1 MLTADRMNNLG
12 TESAFEVLAKAKA
25 LEAKGHDV
33 VHLEIGEPDFDTPS
47 HIVDAGI
54 RALRQGYTHYGPSA
68 GLPELQQAIADNVNA
83 TRGLEVEPG
92 QVVVTPGGKP
102 IMFFTIMA
110 LCQPGDEVIYP
121 NPSFPIYESMI
132 NFCGATLAPVRL
144 IPEEGN
150 RLDLDDLESK
160 LSERTKLVILNSP
173 QNPTGSVMSKEDV
186 ARLAEML
193 GPREDLVILS
203 DEIYKDIIY
212 TGAHHSIASL
222 PGMAERTVILDGFS
236 KSYAM
241 TGWRLGY
248 GVFPNWLTEHVVKL
262 AANSVSCAASFTQRA
277 AIRALEGPQE
287 PVMNMVDEFRKRRD
301 LIVEG
306 LNSIPGIECAKP
318 DGAFY
323 VFPSIRGTGFQS
335 VDFQE
340 RVLNEAEVALLSGG
354 AFGEYGE
361 GFVRLSYANSAEN
374 IAKALERIAA
384 FVRKNARG
392 S

>member
-1 MLTADRMNNLG
+1 MRAADRMNNLG

-33 VHLEIGEPDFDTPS
+33 VHLEIGEPDFDTPD

-54 RALRQGYTHYGPSA
+54 QALRRGYTHYGPSA

-110 LCQPGDEVIYP
+110 LVQPGDEVLYP

-132 NFCGATLAPVRL
+132 NFCGAEPVPVRVL
-144 IPEEGN
+144 PNEGN
-150 RLDLDDLESK
+150 RLDLDDLERK
-160 LSERTKLVILNSP
+160 LSDRTKLVILNSP
-173 QNPTGSVMSKEDV
+173 QNPTGSVMGREDV
-186 ARLAEML
+186 ELLGRLL
-193 GPREDLVILS
+193 GERDDVTILS

-212 TGAHHSIASL
+212 KGAHHSIASL
-222 PGMAERTVILDGFS
+222 PGMGERTVILDGFS

-248 GVFPNWLTEHVVKL
+248 GVFPHWLTEHVVKL
-262 AANSVSCAASFTQRA
+262 AANSVSCAASFTQMA

-306 LNSIPGIECAKP
+306 LNSIPGIDCPVP

-323 VFPSIRGTGFQS
+323 VFPSIAGTGFES
-335 VDFQE
+335 GDFQE
-340 RVLNEAEVALLSGG
+340 RALNEAGVALLNGG

-374 IAKALERIAA
+374 IAKALERLAG
-384 FVRKNARG
+384 FVRENGRG
-392 S
+392 G